1 MRLSRADRS
10 VLATWWF
17 TVDRRLVATLLSLLA
32 IGVVLS
38 LAASPAIA
46 LKKGLPAYFFV
57 HRQLVFASLGI
68 GVMLA
73 VSMLDARMIR
83 RLAAVV
89 FVASIAAML
98 AIMVTGDEIKGARRW
113 IRFAGVSLQPSE
125 FAKPAFV
132 ILTAWA
138 FAEIERRRDMPG
150 LPVAVGLYLTL
161 AGLLML
167 QPDVGQTLLISVVW
181 GALFVVSGQSLV
193 WAAAFAAFALSG
205 LVAAYLSL
213 GYVHARVTKFF
224 SPTPGDRSQTDR
236 ASQSFIEGGFFGRG
250 PAEGTIKTVLPDAH
264 TDFIFAVVGE
274 EYGAVACLGLVA
286 LFAYVVLRAFVRV
299 MDEPDSFTRLAVI
312 GLSVLFGLQALIN
325 MAVNVG
331 LMPPKGMTLPFISAG
346 GSSTLATALGMGL
359 VLALTRRR
367 PDANRLM
374 LPRLMATA
382 GTDARQV
389 NKQLANNRGG

>member
-17 TVDRRLVATLLSLLA
+17 TVDRRLLAALLTLVC

-46 LKKGLPAYFFV
+46 LKKGLPAYYFV
-57 HRQLVFASLGI
+57 QRQLVFAGLGV

-73 VSMLDARMIR
+73 ISMVDARTAR

-89 FVASIAAML
+89 FAVALLAMV
-98 AIMVTGDEIKGARRW
+98 AIMLTGDEIKGARRW
-113 IRFAGVSLQPSE
+113 IRFAGLSLQPSE
-125 FAKPAFV
+125 FAKPGFV
-132 ILTAWA
+132 VLSAWA

-150 LPVAVGLYLTL
+150 LPVAVALYLTF

-181 GALFVVSGQSLV
+181 GTLFVVSGQPLL
-193 WAAAFAAFALSG
+193 WAAGFAAFAASG

-213 GYVHARVTKFF
+213 GYVHARVDKFF
-224 SPTPGDRSQTDR
+224 RPVPGDRSQTDR
-236 ASQSFIEGGFFGRG
+236 AAQSFIEGGFFGRG

-286 LFAYVVLRAFVRV
+286 LFAYIVLRAMGRII
-299 MDEPDSFTRLAVI
+299 DEPDSFTRLAVT

-346 GSSTLATALGMGL
+346 GSSTLAIALGMGL

-367 PDANRLM
+367 PDVNRLQ
-374 LPRLMATA
+374 LPRLMATPA
-382 GTDARQV
+382 QHVVPD
-389 NKQLANNRGG
+389 LANNRGG

>member
-17 TVDRRLVATLLSLLA
+17 TVDRRLLAALLA
-32 IGVVLS
+32 LVGIGVVLS

-46 LKKGLPAYFFV
+46 LKKGLPAYYFV
-57 HRQLVFASLGI
+57 QRQVIFASVGI

-73 VSMLDARMIR
+73 ISMLDARTIR
-83 RLAAVV
+83 RLCALL
-89 FVASIAAML
+89 FVGAMVAML
-98 AIMVTGDEIKGARRW
+98 ALVLTGDEIKGARRW
-113 IRFAGVSLQPSE
+113 FRFAGLSLQPSE

-132 ILTAWA
+132 VLAAWA

-150 LPVAVGLYLTL
+150 LPIAIGLYLTF
-161 AGLLML
+161 AGLLVM

-193 WAAAFAAFALSG
+193 WAAAFGAFAISG
-205 LVAAYLSL
+205 LFTAYQTL
-213 GYVHARVTKFF
+213 GYVHARVDKFLR
-224 SPTPGDRSQTDR
+224 PTPGDRSQTDR
-236 ASQSFIEGGFFGRG
+236 AAQSFIEGGFLGRG
-250 PAEGTIKTVLPDAH
+250 PAEGTIKIVLPDAH

-274 EYGAVACLGLVA
+274 EYGIIACLGLVG
-286 LFAYVVLRAFVRV
+286 LFAYIVLRAMSRV
-299 MDEPDSFTRLAVI
+299 MDEPDSFTRLAVT
-312 GLSVLFGLQALIN
+312 GLGLLFGLQALIN

-346 GSSTLATALGMGL
+346 GSSTLAIALGMGL

-367 PDANRLM
+367 PDANRLK
-374 LPRLMATA
+374 LPRLRATTEA
-382 GTDARQV
+382 V
-389 NKQLANNRGG
+389 PHLANQ